1 MTETA
6 PTTDSGTTK
15 ARATR
20 TAPTPS
26 FDFAT
31 PEFRRDPY
39 PFYARLRREMPII
52 RLHQGRRGE
61 SFYLSRYD
69 DVMALIKDVDRFG
82 NDKRSAGHKV
92 SWLES
97 KLSMGMADS
106 MVMKDG
112 GDHRRL
118 RTLAHKAF
126 TPMRVAALEQRIV
139 QLADGLLES
148 AVARGNQGGMDL
160 IADFALPL
168 PVAVI
173 SDMMGV
179 DERHRPHFHRW
190 MKGILDLE
198 AAGPLELLTNV
209 PDMIRLGR
217 FLRALIAER
226 RRHKGDDL
234 LSALVEAEE
243 AGDKL
248 SFDELV
254 ASTLIILLAGHETTV
269 NLIGNGLLALLDHPD
284 QLERLRAHPELMEP
298 AVEEMLRYTSPVQLN
313 APRYAC
319 EDTELCGVPIPK
331 GAAVCPILG
340 SANHDEAQ
348 FEEAERFDIARQPN
362 RHVSFGY
369 GPHFCLGAPLA
380 RLEARVAFR
389 ALLQRFGELRLA
401 VPRSQLTW
409 RRSQSVRGLTA
420 LPLRVQPA
428 SGSR

>member
-1 MTETA
+1 MLDA
-6 PTTDSGTTK
+6 SIPTDD
-15 ARATR
+15 RATKKSR
-20 TAPTPS
+20 ASHTAPTPS
-26 FDFAT
+26 FGFTT
-31 PEFRRDPY
+31 PEFRNDPY

-52 RLHQGRRGE
+52 LLNEGRRGR

-69 DVMALIKDVDRFG
+69 DVLMLIKDAERFA
-82 NDKRSAGHKV
+82 NDKRTAGHKV

-97 KLSMGMADS
+97 RLSMGIADS

-112 GDHRRL
+112 VDHRRL

-126 TPMRVAALEQRIV
+126 TPSRVAALEQRIA
-139 QLADGLLES
+139 QLAEGLLE
-148 AVARGNQGGMDL
+148 AADARGTMDV

-179 DERHRPHFHRW
+179 DERHRHHFHRW
-190 MKGILDLE
+190 MKGILELDS
-198 AAGPLELLTNV
+198 AGTLELLTNI
-209 PDMIRLGR
+209 PSMIKLNR
-217 FLRALIAER
+217 FLRTLIAER
-226 RRHKGDDL
+226 RQNKGADL
-234 LSALVEAEE
+234 LSAMVEAEE

-269 NLIGNGLLALLDHPD
+269 NLIGNGMLALLEHPE
-284 QLERLRAHPELMEP
+284 QLARLRAHPELMDS

-313 APRYAC
+313 ASRYAC
-319 EDTELCGVPIPK
+319 EDTELCGVVIRK
-331 GAAVCPILG
+331 GDSVCPIIG

-348 FEEAERFDIARQPN
+348 FPDPERFDIGRQPN
-362 RHVSFGY
+362 RHIAFGY

-380 RLEARVAFR
+380 RLEAKIAFR
-389 ALLQRFGELRLA
+389 ALLQRYREFELA
-401 VPRSQLTW
+401 VPRASLSW

-420 LPLRVQPA
+420 LPIRA
-428 SGSR
+428 RR

>member
-1 MTETA
+1 MLAT
-6 PTTDSGTTK
+6 
-15 ARATR
+15 ATR

-26 FDFAT
+26 FNFTT

-39 PFYARLRREMPII
+39 PFYAQLRREMPII
-52 RLHQGRRGE
+52 RLSQGRRGE
-61 SFYLSRYD
+61 SFYVARYD
-69 DVMALIKDVDRFG
+69 DVMVLLRDVERFANDR
-82 NDKRSAGHKV
+82 RTAGHKV

-97 KLSMGMADS
+97 RLSLGIADS
-106 MVMKDG
+106 MVMRDG
-112 GDHRRL
+112 ADHRRL

-126 TPMRVAALEQRIV
+126 TPARVAELEQRIV
-139 QLADGLLES
+139 QLADGLL
-148 AVARGNQGGMDL
+148 AAADARGTTDL

-179 DERHRPHFHRW
+179 HERYRHHFHRW
-190 MKGILDLE
+190 MKGILELDG
-198 AAGPLELLTNV
+198 AGWLELLTNY
-209 PDMIRLGR
+209 PNMIKLNR
-217 FLRALIAER
+217 FLRELIAER
-226 RRHKGDDL
+226 REHRGDDL

-269 NLIGNGLLALLDHPD
+269 NLIGNGMLALLEHPD
-284 QLERLRAHPELMEP
+284 QLERLRAHPELMDA

-313 APRYAC
+313 APRFAC
-319 EDTELCGVPIPK
+319 VDTELCGVRVPK

-340 SANHDEAQ
+340 SANHDEAH
-348 FEEAERFDIARQPN
+348 FEDPERFDVGRQPN
-362 RHVSFGY
+362 RHVAFGF

-380 RLEARVAFR
+380 RLEAKLAFR
-389 ALLQRFGELRLA
+389 ALLQRYADLQLA
-401 VPRSQLTW
+401 VPRSELTW

-420 LPLRVQPA
+420 LPLRV
-428 SGSR
+428 RR

>member
-1 MTETA
+1 MTATA
-6 PTTDSGTTK
+6 PTTDSGTMK
-15 ARATR
+15 ARAAR

-39 PFYARLRREMPII
+39 PFYAQLRREMPII
-52 RLHQGRRGE
+52 RLRQGRRGE
-61 SFYLSRYD
+61 SFYVSRYD
-69 DVMALIKDVDRFG
+69 DVMALLKDVERFG

-92 SWLES
+92 SWLET

-112 GDHRRL
+112 DDHRRL

-126 TPMRVAALEQRIV
+126 TPMRVAALERRIA
-139 QLADGLLES
+139 QLADELLD
-148 AVARGNQGGMDL
+148 AADARGPAQTQGAADL

-179 DERHRPHFHRW
+179 DERHRHHFHHW

-209 PDMIRLGR
+209 PNMIKLGR
-217 FLRALIAER
+217 FLRGLIAER
-226 RRHKGDDL
+226 RQHKGDDL

-269 NLIGNGLLALLDHPD
+269 NLIGSGVLALLEHPE
-284 QLERLRAHPELMEP
+284 QLQRLRAQPELMEP

-319 EDTELCGVPIPK
+319 EDAELCGVIIPK
-331 GAAVCPILG
+331 GAAVCPLLG

-348 FEEAERFDIARQPN
+348 FAEPERFDIGRQPN
-362 RHVSFGY
+362 RHVAFGY

-380 RLEARVAFR
+380 RLEARVALR
-389 ALLQRFGELRLA
+389 ALLQRYTGLQLA
-401 VPRSQLTW
+401 VPRAALTW

-420 LPLRVQPA
+420 LPLRVQ
-428 SGSR
+428 R